1 MQRRGRWP
9 SSAQHVTHTVCCI
22 AYQDVQEAL
31 GQKEV
36 VEYSLPGLLTMLLRL
51 GGGARWTA
59 WCIED
64 VEQNVQVYL
73 AL

>member
-9 SSAQHVTHTVCCI
+9 TSAQPVTHTVCCI

-31 GQKEV
+31 GQKEAD
-36 VEYSLPGLLTMLLRL
+36 SLPGLLAMLLRL

-64 VEQNVQVYL
+64 VEQNVQVCL